1 MAIKGKEMNKVGVM
15 VLDLSIGTMDQ
26 VMKANGLRMFVM
38 VMEFIDKKQAKNI
51 VANGKMMFVTAKVNG
66 LMKMEE

>member
-66 LMKMEE
+66 LMRMEE

>member
-38 VMEFIDKKQAKNI
+38 VMEFIDDRQAKNI

-66 LMKMEE
+66 LMRTEE